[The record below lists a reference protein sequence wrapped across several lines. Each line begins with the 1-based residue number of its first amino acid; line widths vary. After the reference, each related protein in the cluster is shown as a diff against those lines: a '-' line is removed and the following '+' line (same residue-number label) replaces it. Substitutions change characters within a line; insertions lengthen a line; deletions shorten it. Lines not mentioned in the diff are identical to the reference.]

1 MTAMREIPM
10 AEASPGDSRKAN
22 QATATDC
29 GKTRNALRL
38 TASVMQAAQALW
50 PRKTA
55 AELSMRAGTGVRA
68 CEYWLSRRTE
78 MSADALAELIRSDAG
93 LEILEAIIGD
103 ARPVWWKH
111 FARTIEMSRLRKAQD
126 ESRRRLERLELDL

>member
-1 MTAMREIPM
+1 MTSVSITTTKSAT
-10 AEASPGDSRKAN
+10 PGAAK
-22 QATATDC
+22 DC
-29 GKTRNALRL
+29 GKTRNALQL
-38 TASVMQAAQALW
+38 TTSVMRAAQALW

-55 AELSMRAGTGVRA
+55 AELSMRTGTGVRA
-68 CEYWLSRRTE
+68 CEYWLSRKTA

-93 LEILEAIIGD
+93 LEIIAAIIGD
-103 ARPVWWKH
+103 VRPVWWKH

>member
-1 MTAMREIPM
+1 MGS
-10 AEASPGDSRKAN
+10 ASTPSAADAN
-22 QATATDC
+22 PDTETDC
-29 GKTRNALRL
+29 GKNRNALRL
-38 TASVMQAAQALW
+38 TGSVMRAAQALW

-55 AELSMRAGTGVRA
+55 AELSMRTGTGVRA
-68 CEYWLSRRTE
+68 CEYWLSRKTA
-78 MSADALAELIRSDAG
+78 MSAEALAELIRSDAG

-103 ARPVWWKH
+103 ARPIWWKH